1 MAIWRISVAG
11 FRHDVSP
18 LHHYSLVPVIRN
30 AITDD
35 RQVRI
40 SHLRWMHKVRQGAVR
55 HDSANQSTT
64 AYLRCVDWF
73 RERGRCLH
81 TRRSDDRWNLRN
93 TTSGIDVD
101 LEIFTLAEDLD
112 VERCLLGGFGHES
125 LPNLSP
131 VRRRDPYALRGV
143 AVCTR
148 DL

>member
-1 MAIWRISVAG
+1 MMESIWLRDEHSPPDMSRSSSSRNDCSPGLGTWLSGALWSRGSVTLCG
-11 FRHDVSP
+11 PSP
-18 LHHYSLVPVIRN
+18 CSLAVIRN

-93 TTSGIDVD
+93 
-101 LEIFTLAEDLD
+101 
-112 VERCLLGGFGHES
+112 
-125 LPNLSP
+125 
-131 VRRRDPYALRGV
+131 
-143 AVCTR
+143 
-148 DL
+148 